1 MPCGGVAP
9 GRLEQRLVVPDAHAG
24 GARQQRRH
32 APEALVQHQ
41 LAHAFVVGPQVDA
54 LDEDVVVIGVATA
67 TAAIRRLAIVALRHR
82 LVHAAAPLFQFIRVE
97 EVLNDDVAMFLIEND
112 LLGADFVTHT
122 FPRVQG
128 TGVAGTVPQCP
139 AMLPYPG

>member
-1 MPCGGVAP
+1 M
-9 GRLEQRLVVPDAHAG
+9 PDAHAG

-54 LDEDVVVIGVATA
+54 LDEDLVVVGVAAA
-67 TAAIRRLAIVALRHR
+67 TAAIRGLAIIALRDC
-82 LVHAAAPLFQFIRVE
+82 LVHAATPFRQLLRVE

-112 LLGADFVTHT
+112 LFDADFVAHGFT
-122 FPRVQG
+122 RGQG

-139 AMLPYPG
+139 AMLP